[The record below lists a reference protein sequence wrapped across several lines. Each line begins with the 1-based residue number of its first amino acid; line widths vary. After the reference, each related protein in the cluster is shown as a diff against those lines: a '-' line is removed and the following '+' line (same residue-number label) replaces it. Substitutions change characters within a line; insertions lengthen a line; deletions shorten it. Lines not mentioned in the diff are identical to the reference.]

1 MTDSTPSSDGDPDG
15 ATMPDAAKESVGAAT
30 DAVKLAYEIQRQ
42 AMEAWHTAIQRGDP
56 ELTEIAKAGVDRA
69 MRGITEALRIL
80 DITHATGQGA
90 ARTLEAQ
97 MIQLLML
104 QAEAG
109 AEQRARATGE
119 LMQAANSQ
127 AASLKWATWALAGTT
142 VVLVFATVLLIL
154 VTAGNF

>member
-1 MTDSTPSSDGDPDG
+1 MTDSTPSPDGDPDW
-15 ATMPDAAKESVGAAT
+15 ASMSDAAKESVGAAT
-30 DAVKLAYEIQRQ
+30 DAVKLAYEIHRQ
-42 AMEAWHTAIQRGDP
+42 AMEAWHTAIKMGDP
-56 ELTEIAKAGVDRA
+56 EVTEITKAGVDRA

-80 DITHATGQGA
+80 DIAHATGQSA

-127 AASLKWATWALAGTT
+127 AASLKWATWALAGAT
-142 VVLVFATVLLIL
+142 VVLVLATVVLIF
-154 VTAGNF
+154 VTANA